1 MMSPADFHQSELK
14 IGLNSTVKAVKKDS
28 AALVFIAY
36 DADDAVKNKVSGCVG
51 EKDIA
56 VCFEYSML
64 QLGVLCNI
72 EVPCA
77 VCCALKAQ

>member
-1 MMSPADFHQSELK
+1 MSPADFRPSMLK
-14 IGLNSTVKAVKKDS
+14 IGLNSTVKAVKKDCTV
-28 AALVFIAY
+28 LIFVAY
-36 DADDAVKNKVSGCVG
+36 DADDFVKNKVLSSAEGKNV
-51 EKDIA
+51 EI
-56 VCFEYSML
+56 CFDYSML

>member
-1 MMSPADFHQSELK
+1 MSPADFHPSELK

-36 DADDAVKNKVSGCVG
+36 DADDAVKSKVTDCVG
-51 EKDIA
+51 EKDVT
-56 VCFEYSML
+56 VCLDFSML

-77 VCCALKAQ
+77 VCCALKAH

>member
-1 MMSPADFHQSELK
+1 MSPADFHPSMLK
-14 IGLNSTVKAVKKDS
+14 IGLNSTVKAVKKDC
-28 AALVFIAY
+28 AVLVFVAY
-36 DADDAVKNKVSGCVG
+36 DADGFVKDKVLSNTEGKNV
-51 EKDIA
+51 DIS
-56 VCFEYSML
+56 FEYSML